1 MSPTDLVV
9 FLAGTFVA
17 AFVSGLS
24 GFAYA
29 LVSIAFWVW
38 LFPLSELTP
47 RVLFGAVISQC
58 VAVPSVWR
66 TVDWPTLWPMLGAS
80 LLGLPLGVWL
90 IAHTDL
96 QLFRL
101 SFGVLLI
108 AYALFQL
115 AMGTRLR
122 VEGGGKAADA
132 AIGAVGGVMGGL
144 AGLTGAVPA
153 VWGVLR
159 GWDKQR
165 HRGLMTILNSASQ
178 IIALLMV
185 AYAGY
190 IGATTLWRWALMLP
204 CLIVGAWIGTR
215 ATRHI
220 PPASFR
226 IVVLGLLLASGVVL
240 TLQNGWRAIAG

>member
-1 MSPTDLVV
+1 MTPGDHVV
-9 FLAGTFVA
+9 FLAGAFIA

-47 RVLFGAVISQC
+47 LVLFGAVISQC
-58 VAVPSVWR
+58 VAVPTVWR
-66 TVDWPTLWPMLGAS
+66 TVDWPTLFPMLGAS
-80 LLGLPLGVWL
+80 LVCLPLGVWL
-90 IAHTDL
+90 IAYTDL
-96 QLFRL
+96 ELFRL
-101 SFGVLLI
+101 SFGLLLI
-108 AYALFQL
+108 AYAVFQL

-122 VEGGGKAADA
+122 VEGGGKLADA

-159 GWDKQR
+159 GWDKLR
-165 HRGLMTILNSASQ
+165 HRGLMTMLNAISQ
-178 IIALLMV
+178 IIALAMV
-185 AYAGY
+185 AFAGY
-190 IGATTLWRWALMLP
+190 IGATTLWRWLWMLP
-204 CLIVGAWIGTR
+204 FLISGAWIGTLAMR
-215 ATRHI
+215 FI

-226 IVVLGLLLASGVVL
+226 VVVLGLLLASGMVL
-240 TLQNGWRAIAG
+240 TVQNGWRAIAG

>member
-1 MSPTDLVV
+1 MTPGDYVV
-9 FLAGTFVA
+9 FLAGAFVA

-29 LVSIAFWVW
+29 LVSIAFWIW
-38 LFPLSELTP
+38 LFPLAEVTP
-47 RVLFGAVISQC
+47 LVLFGAVVSQC

-80 LLGLPLGVWL
+80 LVCLPLGVWL
-90 IAHTDL
+90 IARTDL
-96 QLFRL
+96 DVFRL
-101 SFGVLLI
+101 SFGLLLI
-108 AYALFQL
+108 VYAVFQL

-122 VEGGGKAADA
+122 VDGGGKVADA

-144 AGLTGAVPA
+144 VGLTGAVPA

-178 IIALLMV
+178 FVALGMV
-185 AYAGY
+185 AWAGY
-190 IGATTLWRWALMLP
+190 ITATTLWRWAWMLP
-204 CLIVGAWIGTR
+204 CLIVGAWIGTM

>member
-1 MSPTDLVV
+1 MTPGDYVV
-9 FLAGTFVA
+9 FLAGAFVA

-29 LVSIAFWVW
+29 LVSLAFWIW
-38 LFPLSELTP
+38 LFPLAEATP
-47 RVLFGAVISQC
+47 LVLFGAVVSQA

-90 IAHTDL
+90 IARTDL
-96 QLFRL
+96 DVFRL
-101 SFGVLLI
+101 SFGLLLI
-108 AYALFQL
+108 VYALFQL

-122 VEGGGKAADA
+122 VEGGGKLADA

-159 GWDKQR
+159 GWDKNR

-178 IIALLMV
+178 IVALVMV
-185 AYAGY
+185 AIAGY
-190 IGATTLWRWALMLP
+190 IGATTLWRWAWMLP
-204 CLIVGAWIGTR
+204 CLVLGAWLGTI
-215 ATRHI
+215 ATRRI
-220 PPASFR
+220 PPESFR
-226 IVVLGLLLASGVVL
+226 MVVLGLLLASGVVL
-240 TLQNGWRAIAG
+240 TLQNGWRAIVG

>member
-1 MSPTDLVV
+1 MTPGDHVV
-9 FLAGTFVA
+9 FLVGAFIA

-47 RVLFGAVISQC
+47 LVLFGAVISQC
-58 VAVPSVWR
+58 VAVPTVWR
-66 TVDWPTLWPMLGAS
+66 TVDWPTLFPMLGAS
-80 LLGLPLGVWL
+80 LVCLPLGVWL
-90 IAHTDL
+90 IAYTDL
-96 QLFRL
+96 ELFRL
-101 SFGVLLI
+101 SFGLLLI
-108 AYALFQL
+108 AYAVFQL

-122 VEGGGKAADA
+122 VDGGGKVADA

-159 GWDKQR
+159 GWDKLR
-165 HRGLMTILNSASQ
+165 HRGLMTMLNAISQ
-178 IIALLMV
+178 IIALAMV

-190 IGATTLWRWALMLP
+190 IGATTLWRWLSMLP
-204 CLIVGAWIGTR
+204 FLIGGAWIGTVAMR
-215 ATRHI
+215 FI

-226 IVVLGLLLASGVVL
+226 IVVLGLLLASGLVL
-240 TLQNGWRAIAG
+240 TVQNGWRAIAG